1 MHILIKINIFERV
14 YFQYNSNQNLQD
26 MYPTKEGQIVRFHT
40 PLEGENPD
48 QQYVVKE
55 IYLDIERPKA
65 QIEALNTG
73 LAFAPIMTVFVE
85 DLEEIAVSTD
95 DLIGHTVTVRKSD
108 YSEITGKVIRALEQK
123 LKVDL
128 SKGVNGIE
136 TNVLLTIL
144 DGNGNEQT
152 GTLVVR

>member
-1 MHILIKINIFERV
+1 MT
-14 YFQYNSNQNLQD
+14 
-26 MYPTKEGQIVRFHT
+26 PTKEGQIVKFHT
-40 PLEGENPD
+40 PLEGENPE

-65 QIEALNTG
+65 LIEALNTG
-73 LAFAPIMTVFVE
+73 FAFAPTMTVFVE

-108 YSEITGKVIRALEQK
+108 HSEISGKVIRALEKQ

-128 SKGVNGIE
+128 SKGANGIE
-136 TNVLLTIL
+136 TNVWLTVL